1 MVDIQRIADAARQ
14 SGDDVVV
21 ASITG
26 SRLYGTARPDSDHD
40 VFLVSAPRTR
50 PRHTIRD
57 GADVAVFDIA
67 TFARSISIGASN
79 ALDVLWSPPSRR
91 GATPGGRHTYAPS
104 NRTGTPRG
112 CGCSRRLK
120 APRSPGTR
128 PLGTRSAGPGSR
140 SNCARPGGTTPS
152 STPATAR
159 AARAVAGAGAGAEL
173 RMFDLA
179 AATTIGEDR
188 TAEAR
193 AIVDDALRA
202 ARDA

>member
-57 GADVAVFDIA
+57 GVDVAVFDIA

-79 ALDVLWSPPSRR
+79 ALDVLWSPPPRVV
-91 GATPGGRHTYAPS
+91 GRHRVGDIPTRH
-104 NRTGTPRG
+104 RTGPA
-112 CGCSRRLK
+112 RR
-120 APRSPGTR
+120 A
-128 PLGTRSAGPGSR
+128 
-140 SNCARPGGTTPS
+140 
-152 STPATAR
+152 
-159 AARAVAGAGAGAEL
+159 
-173 RMFDLA
+173 
-179 AATTIGEDR
+179 
-188 TAEAR
+188 
-193 AIVDDALRA
+193 DAA
-202 ARDA
+202 ARDV